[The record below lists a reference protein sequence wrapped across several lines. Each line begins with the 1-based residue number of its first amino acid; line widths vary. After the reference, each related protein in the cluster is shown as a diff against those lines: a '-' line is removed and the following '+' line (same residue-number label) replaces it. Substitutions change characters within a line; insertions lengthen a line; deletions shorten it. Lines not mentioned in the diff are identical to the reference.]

1 MERYGFDSINSYF
14 FLAGPIYMGPVEH
27 QIIPQRFP
35 VAESRANQMGGIK
48 RAGSRFMVEIS
59 LSFKRFMPLARMSK
73 PPMMAISVI
82 IPSPISGASVPASK

>member
-1 MERYGFDSINSYF
+1 
-14 FLAGPIYMGPVEH
+14 MGPAEH

-82 IPSPISGASVPASK
+82 IPSPISGASAPASK